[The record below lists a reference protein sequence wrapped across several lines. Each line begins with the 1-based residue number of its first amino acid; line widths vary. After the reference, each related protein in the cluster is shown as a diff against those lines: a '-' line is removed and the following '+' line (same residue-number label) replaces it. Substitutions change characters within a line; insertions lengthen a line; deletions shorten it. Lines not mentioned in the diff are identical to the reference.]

1 MLKIVNTIQT
11 QQISAGYLGDITSE
25 MPDLPS
31 NAGREIYT
39 IIKKTM
45 CDYVPQVLDLQ
56 VI

>member
-1 MLKIVNTIQT
+1 
-11 QQISAGYLGDITSE
+11 

-45 CDYVPQVLDLQ
+45 CDYVSQVLDLQ